1 MFYVNYISKRS
12 YLKKI
17 INDTQKDLYTEFHL
31 IVYSKIVNILMK
43 SGSYPPPQ
51 KEEWMQ

>member
-51 KEEWMQ
+51 KEE